1 LGSTMVGEASHAE
14 VLERVQGRLGELVL
28 RGDGPDFEVISNGV
42 FLMDTR
48 NGASERLLVRV
59 ALGGLR
65 APGQLLIGGLGV
77 GFSLAEALASDLV
90 ERVTVVEIE
99 PAVVEWNRT
108 YLAAWSGGALA
119 DPRVEVVCADLRDW
133 LASTGQRFQAICVD
147 VDNGPGWTVAE
158 ANGALYS
165 EEGLALLRERLAPGG
180 ALTIW
185 SAGSVEG
192 FASRLRSA
200 FVRVERFAVEV
211 PRGEPDVIYAAWRD

>member
-1 LGSTMVGEASHAE
+1 MWGTDSPR
-14 VLERVQGRLGELVL
+14 VLERVEGRLGELVL
-28 RGDGPDFEVISNGV
+28 RADGTDFEVISNGV

-59 ALGGLR
+59 ALAGVR
-65 APGQLLIGGLGV
+65 APARLLLGGLGV
-77 GFSLAEALASDLV
+77 GFSLAEALACDLV

-99 PAVVEWNRT
+99 AAVIRWNRT
-108 YLAAWSGGALA
+108 YLAAHAGRALE

-133 LASTGQRFQAICVD
+133 LGSAGQRFEAICLD

-165 EEGLALLRERLAPGG
+165 EASLALLRERLAPGG

-185 SAGSVEG
+185 SANSLDG
-192 FASRLRSA
+192 FTARLRGA
-200 FVRVERFAVEV
+200 FGRVERFAVEV
-211 PRGEPDVIYAAWRD
+211 PRGEPDLVYAAWRD